1 MIVNHLDELKEKY
14 HNYPRT
20 AYEKPAKG
28 APRGRNALL
37 KPSEELAKIVGA
49 DPLSRGD
56 ATKKL
61 WTYIKK
67 HHLQDPNNKRT
78 IVPDKVLA
86 EVIGKKP
93 LDMMRLATHL
103 SRHLH

>member
-1 MIVNHLDELKEKY
+1 MQRKSRFGKTFYSCSTFPDCNVIVNHLDELKEKY

-56 ATKKL
+56 ATKK
-61 WTYIKK
+61 
-67 HHLQDPNNKRT
+67 
-78 IVPDKVLA
+78 A
-86 EVIGKKP
+86 
-93 LDMMRLATHL
+93 LD
-103 SRHLH
+103 LH